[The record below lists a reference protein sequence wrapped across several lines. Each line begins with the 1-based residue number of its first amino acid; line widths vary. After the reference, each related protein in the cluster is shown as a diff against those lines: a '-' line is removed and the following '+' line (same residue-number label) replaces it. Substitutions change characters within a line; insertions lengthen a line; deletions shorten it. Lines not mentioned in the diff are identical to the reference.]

1 MDEYYKI
8 LELPVGAD
16 KNAIKAAFRRM
27 AKLYHPDVNNSPT
40 SKLRFQRILEAY
52 NVLYYGKSVKKATV
66 YRPYS
71 PTPPPSETFAE
82 RKARFAKAKEKKQ
95 SEKLKKE
102 REEYEKSYFYDF
114 VRLISFVFRIFILFL
129 AFLMLF
135 TSIKAL
141 IWGFYFELD
150 YFFPFLTIVSIAI
163 FIYVYNNRKTYFYI
177 GKLNITFK
185 EFILLFFGKPNLEQE
200 CFFSGK
206 SPADGYSY
214 KLRFYKIK
222 DIKTYIGTP
231 LNHQV
236 KTKTEVKVVYVS
248 RAQFAFKVHLSVKL
262 IRWLSVF
269 SFLFFLPIDSVVWSF
284 FFGVVVSIVAS
295 KIIYFYTK
303 MVSDFYFFY
312 NILLYAR
319 LGLVLFTMILA
330 TDFTNFQF
338 QHSEMLG
345 TWLIL
350 LFIFSDFFITPLV
363 VEIPNNQMLRSFGKK
378 KYTKITNL
386 LDQKFQIG
394 YAESFASAFYSVY
407 KWFF

>member
-16 KNAIKAAFRRM
+16 KSAIKAAFRRM
-27 AKLYHPDVNNSPT
+27 AKLYHPDVDKSAGA
-40 SKLRFQRILEAY
+40 KHRFQKILEAY
-52 NVLYYGKSVKKATV
+52 NVLYYGKSIKKATT

-71 PTPPPSETFAE
+71 PAPPHSETFAE
-82 RKARFAKAKEKKQ
+82 RKARFAKARKKKQ
-95 SEKLKKE
+95 TEKLKKE
-102 REEYEKSYFYDF
+102 REEFEKSYFYDF
-114 VRLISFVFRIFILFL
+114 TRLISFVFRIFVLFL

-141 IWGFYFELD
+141 IFKFYFELN
-150 YFFPFLTIVSIAI
+150 YFFPFLTLVSIAI
-163 FIYVYNNRKTYFYI
+163 FIYVYINRKTYFII
-177 GKLNITFK
+177 GKLNITFQ
-185 EFILLFFGKPNLEQE
+185 EFILLFFGKPNLQQE
-200 CFFSGK
+200 CFFSDK
-206 SPADGYSY
+206 SPANGYSY

-222 DIKTYIGTP
+222 DVKTYVGTP

-236 KTKTEVKVVYVS
+236 STKTEVKIVYIS
-248 RAQFAFKVHLSVKL
+248 RTQFAFKVHLFVKL
-262 IRWLSVF
+262 IRWLSVIL
-269 SFLFFLPIDSVVWSF
+269 FLIFLPIESGVWSF
-284 FFGVVVSIVAS
+284 FWGIVASVIAS

-303 MVSDFYFFY
+303 TVSDFYFFN
-312 NILLYAR
+312 NILLYLR

-338 QHSEMLG
+338 QHSERLG

-378 KYTKITNL
+378 KYPKISQL
-386 LDQKFQIG
+386 LDQKFLIG
-394 YAESFASAFYSVY
+394 YAESFASAMYSVY